1 MGMLLLI
8 RNVGNFAK
16 VEVIVMNSFSSMF
29 GKGEELIRQMTE
41 KANEL
46 AVMMKE
52 EEWVQK
58 VSQSVNDVCI

>member
-1 MGMLLLI
+1 
-8 RNVGNFAK
+8 
-16 VEVIVMNSFSSMF
+16 MF